1 MKILFVIIVLALSFL
16 NTSGQTYHKLVD
28 TNKVWSTLGNA
39 CCPPWIYDTYFIR
52 FTDDTLI
59 NSINYKKIEISTDST
74 QTLWSDYGFIYE
86 DSSKK
91 VHYIQQ
97 NTQTPRV
104 IYDFSGLPGDT
115 ITINFADT
123 MVIHNCDSVL
133 FGTDYRKRYYLY
145 YSEMGFDSLYCE
157 TWVEGVGSMCGI
169 LRSGTY
175 GFTGWGTILFCF
187 FENDSMLYHYYE
199 FSGCYLNTVGIS
211 TQNKSEFSVLIY
223 PNPVVDCSVLEIN
236 DLEKN
241 DYEIEIYNSTGQMI
255 IRNFTTNS
263 KLLIEKKYFK
273 SGLYLY
279 RIIKDNRIVFSGK
292 FEVE

>member
-1 MKILFVIIVLALSFL
+1 MKMLPITIVLALSIL
-16 NTSGQTYHKLVD
+16 STSGQTYHKLVD

-59 NSINYKKIEISTDST
+59 NSINYKRIEISTDST
-74 QTLWSDYGFIYE
+74 QTVWSDYGFIYE
-86 DSSKK
+86 DSLKK

-97 NTQTPRV
+97 STQVPRV
-104 IYDFSGLPGDT
+104 IYDFSGLPGDS
-115 ITINFADT
+115 ITINISDT
-123 MVIHNCDSVL
+123 MVIHHCDSVL

-175 GFTGWGTILFCF
+175 GFTGWGTILLCF
-187 FENDSMLYHYYE
+187 FENDSLLYHYYE
-199 FSGCYLNTVGIS
+199 FPGCYLSTVGIPS
-211 TQNKSEFSVLIY
+211 QNENKFSILIY
-223 PNPVVDCSVLEIN
+223 PNPVVDCSLLEIKAPGKT
-236 DLEKN
+236 E
-241 DYEIEIYNSTGQMI
+241 YGIEIYNSTGQMI
-255 IRNFTTNS
+255 MKNFTANS
-263 KLLIEKKYFK
+263 KFLVEKKYFR
-273 SGLYLY
+273 SGLYFY
-279 RIIKDNRIVFSGK
+279 RIINDNKIVYSGK